1 MTTTSRCPGT
11 VELAEISGSETFVHV
26 HGPGIAW
33 VVQQD
38 GVHTLPIGEPVTAY
52 VNARRLFA
60 FGADGGLVAAPAAPA
75 LGMAAE

>member
-1 MTTTSRCPGT
+1 MTTNPVPGT
-11 VELAEISGSETFVHV
+11 VELAEISGSETFIHV
-26 HGPGIAW
+26 HGPGFAW

-38 GVHTLPIGEPVTAY
+38 GVHKLKIGEPVTAY

-60 FGADGGLVAAPAAPA
+60 FDADGGLVAAPPRPQ